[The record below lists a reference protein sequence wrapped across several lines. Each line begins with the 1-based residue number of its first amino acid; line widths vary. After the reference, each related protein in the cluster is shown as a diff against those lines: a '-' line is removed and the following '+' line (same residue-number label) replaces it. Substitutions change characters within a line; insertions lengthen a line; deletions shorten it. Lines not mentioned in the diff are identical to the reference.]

1 MTSPTAPQPVRRRR
15 ATRATRARIL
25 DAALRE
31 LGRNPDCSLGDIAE
45 TAGVARRTVYT
56 HFTGRAALV
65 EGLAGEA
72 AEAIRLAVADT
83 SGADTSGADTS
94 GTDASGTDASGV
106 GPGAPDPGPASAL
119 ARFVL
124 TLWPVGD
131 CYRTLMGLARQDL
144 GSEQVSD
151 LLAPARERVA
161 GILAEGQRQGV
172 FHGAVPPGPLS
183 GAIEA
188 HLLALLGTVNSG
200 IWADDGTG
208 AATAALI
215 AAGVDSDAAAVT
227 VRRLRAADRF
237 RPPHRPN

>member
-1 MTSPTAPQPVRRRR
+1 MTSPTAPHPVRRRR
-15 ATRATRARIL
+15 TTRATRARIL

-45 TAGVARRTVYT
+45 AAGVARRTVYT

-83 SGADTSGADTS
+83 REATTHGARAGV
-94 GTDASGTDASGV
+94 GDASAT

-119 ARFVL
+119 AHFVL

-144 GSEQVSD
+144 GSAQVSD

-215 AAGVDSDAAAVT
+215 AAGVDSDTAAAT
-227 VRRLRAADRF
+227 VRQLHATDRI
-237 RPPHRPN
+237 RPPHRPR

>member
-1 MTSPTAPQPVRRRR
+1 MTSPAAPHPVRRRR
-15 ATRATRARIL
+15 TTRATRARIL

-45 TAGVARRTVYT
+45 AAGVARRTVYT

-65 EGLAGEA
+65 EGLAGAA

-83 SGADTSGADTS
+83 SG
-94 GTDASGTDASGV
+94 TDASAA
-106 GPGAPDPGPASAL
+106 GPAAPDPGPASAL
-119 ARFVL
+119 AHFVL

-131 CYRTLMGLARQDL
+131 CYRTLMGLAHQDL
-144 GSEQVSD
+144 GREQVSD

-215 AAGVDSDAAAVT
+215 AAGVDSDTAAVT
-227 VRRLRAADRF
+227 VRRLHATDRI
-237 RPPHRPN
+237 RPPHRPH

>member
-1 MTSPTAPQPVRRRR
+1 MTSPTAPHPVRRRR
-15 ATRATRARIL
+15 TTRATRARIL

-45 TAGVARRTVYT
+45 AAGVARRTVYT

-83 SGADTSGADTS
+83 HEATTHGARTSVG
-94 GTDASGTDASGV
+94 DASAT

-119 ARFVL
+119 AHFVL

-144 GSEQVSD
+144 GSAQVSD

-215 AAGVDSDAAAVT
+215 AAGVDSDTAAAT
-227 VRRLRAADRF
+227 VRQLHATDRI
-237 RPPHRPN
+237 RPPHRPH

>member
-1 MTSPTAPQPVRRRR
+1 MTSPTAPRPVRRRR
-15 ATRATRARIL
+15 TTRATRARIL

-45 TAGVARRTVYT
+45 AAGVARRTVYT

-83 SGADTSGADTS
+83 SGTGPGDPHSDPDPDP
-94 GTDASGTDASGV
+94 DAS
-106 GPGAPDPGPASAL
+106 PASDL
-119 ARFVL
+119 AHFVL

-188 HLLALLGTVNSG
+188 HLLALLGTVNAG

-215 AAGVDSDAAAVT
+215 AAGVDSDTAAVT
-227 VRRLRAADRF
+227 VRRRHATDRI
-237 RPPHRPN
+237 RPPHRPH

>member
-1 MTSPTAPQPVRRRR
+1 MTSPTAPRPVRRRR
-15 ATRATRARIL
+15 TTRATRARIL

-45 TAGVARRTVYT
+45 AAGVARRTVYT

-83 SGADTSGADTS
+83 SGADTSGA
-94 GTDASGTDASGV
+94 
-106 GPGAPDPGPASAL
+106 GPGAPDPDPDPDPDRDAGPASDL
-119 ARFVL
+119 AHFVL

-151 LLAPARERVA
+151 LLTPARERVA

-215 AAGVDSDAAAVT
+215 AAGVDSDTAAVT
-227 VRRLRAADRF
+227 VGRLHATDRI
-237 RPPHRPN
+237 RPPHRPH

>member
-1 MTSPTAPQPVRRRR
+1 MTSPTAPHPVRRRR
-15 ATRATRARIL
+15 RTRATRARIL

-31 LGRNPDCSLGDIAE
+31 LGRNPECSLGDIAE
-45 TAGVARRTVYT
+45 AAGVARRTVYT

-83 SGADTSGADTS
+83 SGTDTS
-94 GTDASGTDASGV
+94 GTDTSGT
-106 GPGAPDPGPASAL
+106 GPGAPDPGPASDL
-119 ARFVL
+119 AHFVL

-161 GILAEGQRQGV
+161 CILAEGQRQGV

-215 AAGVDSDAAAVT
+215 AAGVDSDTAAVT
-227 VRRLRAADRF
+227 VRRLHTTDRI
-237 RPPHRPN
+237 RPPHRPH